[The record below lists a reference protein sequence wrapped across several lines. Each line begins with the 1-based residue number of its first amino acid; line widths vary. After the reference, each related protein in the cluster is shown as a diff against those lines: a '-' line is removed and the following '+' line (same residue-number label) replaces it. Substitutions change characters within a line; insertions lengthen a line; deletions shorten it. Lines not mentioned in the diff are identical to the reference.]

1 MNQIEE
7 RSSQLVRNLSSCEK
21 NLRKFRLERSSL
33 NIFQAFFSQLLKLR
47 TNCEDL
53 SSIGS
58 FFRSSKY
65 ICFIYLHSWIDE
77 SLSNFKFWLR
87 RTENKARY
95 QNYQTTVF

>member
-53 SSIGS
+53 SSAVQNIYVS
-58 FFRSSKY
+58 Y
-65 ICFIYLHSWIDE
+65 IYIHE
-77 SLSNFKFWLR
+77 
-87 RTENKARY
+87 
-95 QNYQTTVF
+95 